1 MNIDL
6 HDGIYDWAVRAVAI
20 KDHPEFY
27 DFMGNQE
34 ENPFNDFGRI
44 DLSLIQ
50 DFGLESRL
58 YAKAKEFKFTD
69 PR

>member
-6 HDGIYDWAVRAVAI
+6 YDGIYDWAVRAVAI

-44 DLSLIQ
+44 DLSLI
-50 DFGLESRL
+50 
-58 YAKAKEFKFTD
+58 
-69 PR
+69 

>member
-6 HDGIYDWAVRAVAI
+6 FDGIYDWAVRAVAI
-20 KDHPEFY
+20 KDYPKFY
-27 DFMGNQE
+27 DFIGNQE

-58 YAKAKEFKFTD
+58 YA
-69 PR
+69 